1 MIFIYNYKFSRAQI
15 KMFVSGAGAV
25 WSRLFCLEP
34 EPTFFACLEPEPLSV
49 PGPPT
54 SEAAKEKWQLRSNG
68 YRTGILKWISD
79 GKQRM
84 CKKNVT
90 TYTVMYIVQY

>member
-1 MIFIYNYKFSRAQI
+1 
-15 KMFVSGAGAV
+15 MFVSGAGAV
-25 WSRLFCLEP
+25 WSPLICLEP

-90 TYTVMYIVQY
+90 TYHVHCTVLKHVAQIWIIFSIESES